1 MKLRGDDPTA
11 MKDFIFNI
19 QKKVTEFRSLSD
31 DSQEGKR
38 SISRVNSCQCAP
50 FTILIPICTLSY
62 FISPS
67 FADGIH
73 AREDMWYK
81 EQQDEN

>member
-1 MKLRGDDPTA
+1 MKLRGDDPSA

-50 FTILIPICTLSY
+50 LTIYIPFCTLSY
-62 FISPS
+62 FIGSS

-73 AREDMWYK
+73 AREDM
-81 EQQDEN
+81 